1 MSKVFNSVAEVMGTF
16 FEEVTQIGESSE
28 PSHRR
33 SKRRGPSPHQ
43 GKGHKSDESDQPT
56 EDSDYVLD
64 ESDEEYNEETSDSVH
79 SSENEDKDAAVADGE
94 SEGDGESENESP
106 ADDDTE
112 EGSEDD
118 QQDISDCAPPME
130 HNGTDFFP
138 KPLDTIYQKTT
149 ISQQN
154 TAAGKME

>member
-94 SEGDGESENESP
+94 SEGEKVKTNP
-106 ADDDTE
+106 
-112 EGSEDD
+112 
-118 QQDISDCAPPME
+118 QQMMTRRRPQQMM
-130 HNGTDFFP
+130 T
-138 KPLDTIYQKTT
+138 LRR
-149 ISQQN
+149 SQQMMTRRRGVKMTNKTSLIVRHQWN
-154 TAAGKME
+154 TMELIFSQSL